1 MKGLLGRKLGMT
13 QIFTENG
20 EAVPVTVIEAGPC
33 YVTQV
38 RTADVDGYSAI
49 QLGFEPAKK
58 AVKLSKAEQGHLGLL
73 KTSEKHPKR
82 KTLTAE
88 VPPVKHLRELRANVD
103 EGYTEGQK
111 LTVELFKLGERVD
124 VIGTSK
130 GRGFAGHVKRHH
142 FMGGPRTHGQSD
154 RLRRSGSVGPGTT
167 PGKVHKN
174 KRMAGH
180 MGVDRVTTQNL
191 QVVLVDVE
199 RNLVGV
205 KGPVPGATGGLVM
218 VTETRKK
225 S

>member
-13 QIFTENG
+13 QIFDESG
-20 EAVPVTVIEAGPC
+20 ETIPVTVIEAGPC
-33 YVTQV
+33 YVTQI
-38 RTADVDGYSAI
+38 RTQDNDGYSAVQI
-49 QLGFEPAKK
+49 GFDAVKK
-58 AVKLSKAEQGHLGLL
+58 ANRLSKGEQGHLGLL
-73 KTSEKHPKR
+73 KTSEKHPNR
-82 KTLTAE
+82 KTLAAE
-88 VPPVKHLRELRANVD
+88 VPPVKHLRELRAKPE
-103 EGYTEGQK
+103 EGYTEGQT

-154 RLRRSGSVGPGTT
+154 RLRRSGSIGPGTT

-180 MGVDRVTTQNL
+180 MGVERVTAQNL
-191 QVVLVDVE
+191 QIALVDVE
-199 RNLVGV
+199 RNLIGV
-205 KGPVPGATGGLVM
+205 KGPVPGANGGLVL

>member
-1 MKGLLGRKLGMT
+1 MT
-13 QIFTENG
+13 QIFNESG

-33 YVTQV
+33 YVTQI
-38 RTADVDGYSAI
+38 RTAENDGYAAV

-58 AVKLSKAEQGHLGLL
+58 ATRLSKPERGHLGLL
-73 KTSEKHPKR
+73 KADDKHNKR
-82 KTLTAE
+82 RSLASE
-88 VPPVKHLRELRANVD
+88 VPAVENLRELRISSSEN
-103 EGYTEGQK
+103 YTEGQK
-111 LTVELFKLGERVD
+111 LTVDIFQLGERID
-124 VIGTSK
+124 VMGTSK

-180 MGVDRVTTQNL
+180 MGVERVTTQNL
-191 QVVLVDVE
+191 QVVLVDAE
-199 RNLVGV
+199 RNLIGV
-205 KGPVPGATGGLVM
+205 KGSVPGANGGLVM

-225 S
+225 

>member
-1 MKGLLGRKLGMT
+1 MKGLIGRKLGMT
-13 QIFTENG
+13 QVFTGNG

-38 RTADVDGYSAI
+38 RTAQKDGYSAI

-58 AVKLSKAEQGHLGLL
+58 ANKLSKGERGHLGLL
-73 KTSEKHPKR
+73 KVDEKHKTR

-88 VPPVKHLRELRANVD
+88 VPAVKQLRELRVKPEEDYA
-103 EGYTEGQK
+103 EGQK
-111 LTVELFKLGERVD
+111 LTVELFQLGERVD
-124 VIGTSK
+124 VVGTSK
-130 GRGFAGHVKRHH
+130 GRGFAGNVKRHH

-154 RLRRSGSVGPGTT
+154 RQRTSGSVGSGTT

-191 QVVLVDVE
+191 QVVLIDAE
-199 RNLVGV
+199 RNLIGV
-205 KGPVPGATGGLVM
+205 KGPVPGANGGLVM
-218 VTETRKK
+218 VIETRKK
-225 S
+225 